1 MKTFFAPG
9 FLCDVTSPGVSDAV
23 DRNDA
28 PILVCA
34 CGKRLRAPGARP
46 GRVGR
51 CPACGDVLRVEESN
65 ADSIPEEPRP
75 TPEAPPRKRRR
86 KRPGVQT
93 KNWNGFVSEPARC
106 ESRIRE
112 SFLYPL
118 WGVPGISLLVFLP
131 PVLWFA
137 SVPFCY
143 ALLALTSPSGLGRG
157 TLTALLIMLPTT
169 LFLGTVLGYVLL
181 FLGSVAASSATGQVH
196 HPHPPDWDLSDIL
209 FGLGRWVWAGL
220 VGVAVGGLPATAYWV
235 YCGDVDLFDA
245 MILAELLAVGAIYA
259 LMALLAAILYED
271 ILAAN
276 PFTVIRAIV
285 RVGWTY
291 AWPCLLAG
299 FAAMTVVTL
308 GVASFEVQ
316 APAGAAFL
324 LWFFWVVALYL
335 SMVVLR
341 VLGLFYH
348 AHARELGWFRDR
360 TGWGV

>member
-1 MKTFFAPG
+1 
-9 FLCDVTSPGVSDAV
+9 VSDAV

-51 CPACGDVLRVEESN
+51 CPACGDVLRVEDATSVS
-65 ADSIPEEPRP
+65 APEEVSC
-75 TPEAPPRKRRR
+75 TPDGPPKRRRR
-86 KRPGVQT
+86 KRPEAQT
-93 KNWNGFVSEPARC
+93 KNWNGFVSEPARR
-106 ESRIRE
+106 ESRVRE

-137 SVPFCY
+137 SIPVSY
-143 ALLALTSPSGLGRG
+143 AVLALFSPSGFTRNSLN
-157 TLTALLIMLPTT
+157 ALLIMIPSTF
-169 LFLGTVLGYVLL
+169 FLGLLLGYVLL
-181 FLGSVAASSATGQVH
+181 FLGRVVASSASGQVH

-220 VGVAVGGLPATAYWV
+220 VGVVVGGLPATAYWV
-235 YCGDVDLFDA
+235 YCGDIDLFDA

-259 LMALLAAILYED
+259 LMALLASILYED

-285 RVGWTY
+285 RVGWSY
-291 AWPCLLAG
+291 AWPCLLTG
-299 FAAMTVVTL
+299 FAVLTVLTL
-308 GVASFEVQ
+308 AVASFKVQ
-316 APAGAAFL
+316 SPAGAAFL

-348 AHARELGWFRDR
+348 AHSRELGWFRDR